1 MEKVAM
7 LVNEIEAQIVDAA
20 LEERGIPHRIK
31 SYHDSALDGLIQF
44 VQGWGH
50 IEAPLENKAEVLEIL
65 EGLRSETA
73 RNEPASP
80 DPPFPDQPQKE
91 P

>member
-7 LVNEIEAQIVDAA
+7 LDNEIEAQIVDAA

-31 SYHDSALDGLIQF
+31 SYHDSALDGLVQF

-50 IEAPLENKAEVLEIL
+50 LEAPVENKDEVLEIL
-65 EGLRSETA
+65 EGIRSEATGD
-73 RNEPASP
+73 ESDSPDASP
-80 DPPFPDQPQKE
+80 PTPPQKDA
-91 P
+91 